1 MAYVKPEDVV
11 ENMLKAG
18 ANKANLGIK
27 DLLIRGAL
35 SGVFLGYAT
44 TLAITAITQTG
55 LGIVGAIIF
64 PVGFVMII

>member
-27 DLLIRGAL
+27 DLLI
-35 SGVFLGYAT
+35 
-44 TLAITAITQTG
+44 
-55 LGIVGAIIF
+55 
-64 PVGFVMII
+64 